1 MAVVDYSAE
10 IERYTDILKSFR
22 KSKEL
27 FGNEQKILALE
38 QQRYELLYQQIHGYL
53 GEKGTEKAERKSNR
67 LQ

>member
-38 QQRYELLYQQIHGYL
+38 QQRYELLYQQIH
-53 GEKGTEKAERKSNR
+53 
-67 LQ
+67 